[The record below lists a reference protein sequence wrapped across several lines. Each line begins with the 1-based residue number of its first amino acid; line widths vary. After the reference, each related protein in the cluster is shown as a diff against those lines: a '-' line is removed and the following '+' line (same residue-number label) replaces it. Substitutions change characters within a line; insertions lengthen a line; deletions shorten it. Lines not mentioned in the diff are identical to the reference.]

1 MKYLFNYKKY
11 LEWRMKH
18 DKLTLDDLC
27 LLNRLNHMKDLDGQ
41 DRNVIQNQNLIILKD
56 WCDETEG

>member
-1 MKYLFNYKKY
+1 
-11 LEWRMKH
+11 MKH

>member
-11 LEWRMKH
+11 VAWRMKH

-27 LLNRLNHMKDLDGQ
+27 LLNRLTDMSKLDGL
-41 DRNVIQNQNLIILKD
+41 DRNVIQNQDLIILKV
-56 WCDETEG
+56 WCDEKEG